1 MRFFFKSKR
10 FKIILAIVLI
20 LSLIGG
26 VTGVVLVTAP
36 QSDILGAIIRPVQS
50 AADSVAGAVGGFFD
64 QMQENQA
71 VLDENEQLKE
81 QAAQDRYKLADYEE
95 LQRQN
100 EFYKEFLGI
109 KEDHPSFSFEP
120 AMVIAR
126 DTAQP
131 FGTFTIN
138 KGSLAGVE
146 QYDPVITSAG
156 IVGYVGQVSATQS
169 VVKTVLHP
177 DINISVLDNRTRD
190 SGNLTGD
197 AALAQDGTC
206 KMIYLPRDNAVA
218 AGDLIVSSGEGGV
231 FPAGLIVGTVTEI
244 KASGN
249 DTGYYAVIRPAEQP
263 EEVDDVMVLTD
274 FEGQSHLAE

>member
-10 FKIILAIVLI
+10 FKVILAIILI

-26 VTGVVLVTAP
+26 VTGVVLATAP

-50 AADSVAGAVGGFFD
+50 AADSVAGTVGGFD
-64 QMQENQA
+64 QMQENRA

-81 QAAQDRYKLADYEE
+81 QAAQDRYKLVDYEE

-156 IVGYVGQVSATQS
+156 IIGYIGQVSATQS

-197 AALAQDGTC
+197 AALAQSGTC

-218 AGDLIVSSGEGGV
+218 AGDLIISSGDGGV
-231 FPAGLIVGTVTEI
+231 FPEGLMVGTVSEI
-244 KASGN
+244 KASEN
-249 DTGYYAVIRPAEQP
+249 DTGYYAVIRPVE
-263 EEVDDVMVLTD
+263 ELDEVDDVMVLTD